1 RDLVRAASA
10 SFGRPYRVE
19 PSRMRDIAVTLAV
32 LGTLPFI
39 LWRPW
44 YGILVWS
51 WLGFM
56 NPHRLAWGF
65 ATTLPL
71 AMTVALTTMVA
82 LLLSKEKQ
90 KFVWTREM
98 VLILIFLAWMVVTT
112 SFSMYPW
119 LAWDQLIKVTKIFLM
134 IFVAAILI
142 NSAERLQALVLVIAL
157 SLGFYGVKG
166 GIFTVATGGSFQVR
180 GPPGTFIDGNNEI
193 GLALA
198 MTIPLLYYLARH
210 TKQVFLRVGFLLA
223 AGLTALSALGTQSR
237 GALLGLGAM
246 TVFLWLKSRSKF
258 LTLVV
263 IALVAAVV
271 LPMMPE
277 TWWARMQ
284 TIQTYEQDASA
295 VGRLN
300 AWMMAANL
308 AAHRITGGGFECFQE
323 PTFWL
328 YAPDPTNVHDSHSI
342 YFQILGHQ
350 GYIGLVIFLLLIAFT
365 WFSASSVIRATKKEK
380 EKHWLRDLMAMIQV
394 SLIAYLS
401 AGAFLGLGYFDYFY
415 NLVLIVAVAKVLV
428 ARNIVSTTTGES
440 EAPAGQPELA
450 SASPRST
457 MAKARL

>member
-1 RDLVRAASA
+1 
-10 SFGRPYRVE
+10 
-19 PSRMRDIAVTLAV
+19 MRDIAVTLV
-32 LGTLPFI
+32 IFGSLPFI

-71 AMTVALTTMVA
+71 AMVVALTTMVA
-82 LLLSKEKQ
+82 LLLSKEKN

-98 VLILIFLAWMVVTT
+98 ALILIFLAWMVVTT
-112 SFSMYPW
+112 TFSMYPW
-119 LAWDQLIKVTKIFLM
+119 LAWDQLIKVSKIFLM

-157 SLGFYGVKG
+157 SIGFYGVKG
-166 GIFTVATGGSFQVR
+166 GIFTAITGGAYQVR

-198 MTIPLLYYLARH
+198 MTVPLLYYLARH
-210 TKQVFLRVGFLLA
+210 VKQAYLRPGFLIA
-223 AGLTALSALGTQSR
+223 ACLTAFAALGTQSR

-258 LTLVV
+258 LTLVL

-277 TWWARMQ
+277 AWWARMA
-284 TIQTYEQDASA
+284 TIQTYDQDASA
-295 VGRLN
+295 VGRIN
-300 AWMMAANL
+300 AWKMAVNL
-308 AAHRITGGGFECFQE
+308 AAHRITGGGFECFRD

-342 YFQILGHQ
+342 YFQVLGHH

-365 WFSASSVIRATKKEK
+365 WFSASSVIRATKKGK
-380 EKHWLRDLMAMIQV
+380 EKHWLRDLMAMTQV

-428 ARNIVSTTTGES
+428 ARNIVGTTTGES
-440 EAPAGQPELA
+440 EAFAGQPELA
-450 SASPRST
+450 RVSPRGT
-457 MAKARL
+457 MARARP

>member
-1 RDLVRAASA
+1 
-10 SFGRPYRVE
+10 
-19 PSRMRDIAVTLAV
+19 MRDIAVTLAV

>member
-1 RDLVRAASA
+1 
-10 SFGRPYRVE
+10 
-19 PSRMRDIAVTLAV
+19 MRDIAVTLV
-32 LGTLPFI
+32 ILGSLPFI

-71 AMTVALTTMVA
+71 AMVVALTTMVA
-82 LLLSKEKQ
+82 LLLSKEKRN
-90 KFVWTREM
+90 FMWTRETA
-98 VLILIFLAWMVVTT
+98 LILIFLCWMVVTT
-112 SFSMYPW
+112 TFSMYPW
-119 LAWDQLIKVTKIFLM
+119 LAWDQFIKVSKIFLM
-134 IFVAAILI
+134 IFIAAILI

-166 GIFTVATGGSFQVR
+166 GIFTIAHGGVYAVR

-198 MTIPLLYYLARH
+198 MTVPLLYWLARYG
-210 TKQVFLRVGFLLA
+210 KQRYLRPAYLIA
-223 AGLTALSALGTQSR
+223 AGLSALAAVGTQSR

-258 LTLVV
+258 WTLIV

-271 LPMMPE
+271 LPLMPE
-277 TWWARMQ
+277 QWYARMS

-295 VGRLN
+295 LGRIN
-300 AWMMAANL
+300 AWHMAVNL
-308 AAHRITGGGFECFQE
+308 ASHQITGGGFECFQA
-323 PTFWL
+323 PTFWQ
-328 YAPDPTNVHDSHSI
+328 YAPDPENVHDSHSI
-342 YFQILGHQ
+342 YFQVLGHH
-350 GYIGLVIFLLLIAFT
+350 GYIGLAIFLLLIGFS
-365 WFSASSVIRATKKEK
+365 WFSASSVIRATKKDK
-380 EKHWLRDLMAMIQV
+380 DQHWLRDLMAMTQV
-394 SLIAYLS
+394 SLIAYIT

-415 NLVLIVAVAKVLV
+415 NLVLIIAVAKVLV
-428 ARNIVSTTTGES
+428 VRKIVSTPTGEIETS
-440 EAPAGQPELA
+440 AGQPRLA
-450 SASPRST
+450 SASPGGV